1 MLSLWTWFRFE
12 KKSAKF
18 RLGKLSCHCRLNCH
32 HLLFQ
37 NERPTWRLVEQVLP
51 LPSDPG
57 PGSHL
62 PMPAWKFLFKKKILK
77 NELEDS
83 KTTRWAI
90 KKSKALTSF
99 PPPPPAS
106 TAPGCHPSWVTI
118 SPLQVFFYHVD
129 FHIVFYYAWV
139 IVDFALVWT
148 FSCMYH
154 VVSFKYISKHGCK
167 ITKVALE
174 RFLRIMNSAVIV
186 KFYVL
191 SKRLVTDLVSLQ
203 CES

>member
-118 SPLQVFFYHVD
+118 SPLQVDTGITSYFKNERPSWITIASTQQPPWSHPETIFFKEFSKISSANFGCG
-129 FHIVFYYAWV
+129 FH
-139 IVDFALVWT
+139 
-148 FSCMYH
+148 
-154 VVSFKYISKHGCK
+154 
-167 ITKVALE
+167 LE
-174 RFLRIMNSAVIV
+174 
-186 KFYVL
+186 
-191 SKRLVTDLVSLQ
+191 TDLLWQRS
-203 CES
+203 EKMKWRHRS